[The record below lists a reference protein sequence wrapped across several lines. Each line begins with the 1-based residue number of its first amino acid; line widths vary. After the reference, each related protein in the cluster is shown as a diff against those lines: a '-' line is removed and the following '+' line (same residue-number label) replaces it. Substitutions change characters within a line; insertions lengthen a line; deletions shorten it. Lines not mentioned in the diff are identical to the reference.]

1 MEVEL
6 NRDSIPLIHALDSET
21 RIEIINALAKENLTI
36 TQLAEKL
43 HYSKAIISKH
53 VTMLEDAKIV
63 FEIDPR
69 HADHRIKLLTI
80 HSDNF
85 QINLPEKI
93 YPDYHQTDYAIA
105 LGNYFSFSNIQ
116 PTCGLATKTA
126 FIGKD
131 EPSIF
136 LSAQRIDAT

>member
-85 QINLPEKI
+85 QIRKLQEQVSHPMARHREMNCYL
-93 YPDYHQTDYAIA
+93 
-105 LGNYFSFSNIQ
+105 
-116 PTCGLATKTA
+116 
-126 FIGKD
+126 
-131 EPSIF
+131 
-136 LSAQRIDAT
+136 